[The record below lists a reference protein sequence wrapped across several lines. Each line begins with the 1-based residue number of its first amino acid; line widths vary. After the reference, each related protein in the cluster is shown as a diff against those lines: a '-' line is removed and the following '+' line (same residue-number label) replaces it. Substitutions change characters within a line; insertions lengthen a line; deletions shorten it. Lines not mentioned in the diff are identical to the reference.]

1 MHVLGKRAPWNDGSA
16 IMTLQGM
23 RIMLLLFALVG
34 FAGAGAALAMAR
46 YRLMSEGERDLG
58 LGGIAAM
65 FLAFGSL
72 CTVAASSL
80 FGVLAFGGVVVWA
93 SYLFM
98 AQRLGLFSI
107 EAPRSPTRER
117 EPTRHRAP

>member
-1 MHVLGKRAPWNDGSA
+1 
-16 IMTLQGM
+16 M

-46 YRLMSEGERDLG
+46 YRLLGEGERDLG

-65 FLAFGSL
+65 FLAFGTL
-72 CTVAASSL
+72 CTVAASGL

-98 AQRLGLFSI
+98 AQRLGLFRI
-107 EAPRSPTRER
+107 EARPSLPTER
-117 EPTRHRAP
+117 EPTRHRTP